1 MTLIDDWA
9 IKMRI
14 RKIEIK
20 RLFHLFDHE
29 VPLNL
34 EERITIIHGPNGLG
48 KTALLRL
55 INAFFNQ
62 RWSELL
68 EIPFESFSLDLDDGS
83 NVRILTASRKQKEST
98 KEKGL
103 AFAYSSKAGVQE
115 EYFFIPERADDANP
129 KVRHLAFDLSSQIA
143 GLEVV
148 RVNERT
154 LLRYMPSGE
163 LLTVNEVLARFR
175 DYLPPY
181 FAEFQA
187 DSLPPWLRT
196 MTASLNVHFIQ
207 AQRLVSIRE
216 KKPIHSPGEL
226 RVTPSVQVYSREITR
241 ALKDTLTEYGELSQS
256 LDRTFP
262 ERLMRQNRKKNLSID
277 ELKKRLA
284 ALEQKR
290 RALEST
296 GLLEEEQGGR
306 FEMPETIDPTT
317 QNTLSVYVQD
327 NERKLGVFDAIAA
340 KIDLLR
346 QTVDH
351 HFLYKTMI
359 INKESGFLFAAKS
372 GRPLSPTNLSSGE
385 QNQLVL
391 LYELLFKVKSNSL
404 ILIDEPEIS
413 FHVAWQLQFL
423 KDLQQIIRLS
433 EFDVLIA
440 THSPQVINDR
450 WDLTVELNGPAEND
464 Q

>member
-1 MTLIDDWA
+1 
-9 IKMRI
+9 
-14 RKIEIK
+14 
-20 RLFHLFDHE
+20 
-29 VPLNL
+29 
-34 EERITIIHGPNGLG
+34 
-48 KTALLRL
+48 
-55 INAFFNQ
+55 
-62 RWSELL
+62 
-68 EIPFESFSLDLDDGS
+68 
-83 NVRILTASRKQKEST
+83 
-98 KEKGL
+98 
-103 AFAYSSKAGVQE
+103 
-115 EYFFIPERADDANP
+115 
-129 KVRHLAFDLSSQIA
+129 
-143 GLEVV
+143 
-148 RVNERT
+148 
-154 LLRYMPSGE
+154 
-163 LLTVNEVLARFR
+163 
-175 DYLPPY
+175 
-181 FAEFQA
+181 
-187 DSLPPWLRT
+187 
-196 MTASLNVHFIQ
+196 
-207 AQRLVSIRE
+207 
-216 KKPIHSPGEL
+216 
-226 RVTPSVQVYSREITR
+226 
-241 ALKDTLTEYGELSQS
+241 
-256 LDRTFP
+256 
-262 ERLMRQNRKKNLSID
+262 MRQNRKKNLSID